1 MKVPKTRPSGYA
13 ASRREFSATVGKLV
27 RRSANLGGTPSRN
40 GRQYWSSILAAK
52 LALTAITLDRIMP
65 RTAAPGTD
73 DLWDLS
79 SIAALV
85 RVVAENYLLLHWLCV
100 ETEDADL
107 WQFRI
112 TAMTLVDNRS
122 RYRLT
127 EEVEGTPEPDVF
139 VTAQKD
145 LGDHLAK
152 TQAYHALP
160 ASQQR
165 EVLKGAKL
173 PFIHDDVVEQ
183 LGLDHENFRRFYRY
197 LSAFVHTGT
206 VSFFRVEEHA
216 RCNGEFN
223 TYEAGAVQSCM
234 EFASLLI
241 SRTVRDLRAIH
252 REDG

>member
-1 MKVPKTRPSGYA
+1 MKAPKTRPQGYA
-13 ASRREFSATVGKLV
+13 ASRKAFSAAVGKLA
-27 RRSANLGGTPSRN
+27 RRSAHLGGTPSQN

-52 LALTAITLDRIMP
+52 LVLTALTLDKIVP
-65 RTAAPGTD
+65 RTASPGTD

-85 RVVAENYLLLHWLCV
+85 RVLAENYLLLHWLCV
-100 ETEDADL
+100 ETEDSDL

-127 EEVEGTPEPDVF
+127 EEVEGVPEPEVF
-139 VTAQKD
+139 VTAQRD
-145 LGDHLAK
+145 LADHLAK
-152 TQAYHALP
+152 TQAYQTLP
-160 ASQQR
+160 ASRQR
-165 EVLKGAKL
+165 ELLKGAKL

-183 LGLDHENFRRFYRY
+183 LGLDRENFRRFYRY

-223 TYEAGAVQSCM
+223 AYEAGAVQGCI

-241 SRTVRDLRAIH
+241 SRTARDLRAIH
-252 REDG
+252 R